1 LVSISYQEHSKCSSP
16 HGSSGPELLS
26 INKRRGSS
34 RLPSSANRIDP
45 EPVNI
50 DENSELRFA
59 NLVTN
64 QQNFYDQ
71 KHSTEVL
78 TACISL
84 GVDVPTSMQQALVD
98 QHGRFKFQGYLSF
111 TDEMDWH
118 RSVGSQFFVEE
129 SATADWSWGSSSPDY
144 GYTWRREDFHGD
156 FTGIGA
162 QFETEKGV

>member
-1 LVSISYQEHSKCSSP
+1 LVSISYQEHSERSSY

-26 INKRRGSS
+26 VNNQRGSG
-34 RLPSSANRIDP
+34 RLPSSANTIES

-50 DENSELRFA
+50 DENSELLFA

-71 KHSTEVL
+71 KHSTEVIA
-78 TACISL
+78 ACISL

-98 QHGRFKFQGYLSF
+98 QHGRFKLGGYLSS
-111 TDEMDWH
+111 TDEMDWN
-118 RSVGSQFFVEE
+118 RSVGSQSFVEE
-129 SATADWSWGSSSPDY
+129 SATADWSWGGSSLDY

-162 QFETEKGV
+162 QFETQKGV